1 MRSCA
6 RVNRYRGAEVDEG
19 WLKSFLKAHGTHLF
33 CSTVSGMFELSTGSL
48 YSGSPEDP
56 PLFRLLLGVSEDS
69 SEDRK

>member
-1 MRSCA
+1 
-6 RVNRYRGAEVDEG
+6 
-19 WLKSFLKAHGTHLF
+19 
-33 CSTVSGMFELSTGSL
+33 MFELSTCSL